1 MEQLNHLVF
10 LWINA
15 TPDSPHA
22 LISLATFLANDLIII
37 VPLLIVGLWLWGQR
51 EQISQQREL
60 VSKTTIALLFAMTTA
75 KTLSMLFPHARPF
88 VEGFGYN
95 FLHHAADESFPSDH
109 GTAIFTFALSFL
121 FWHRIWSGAL
131 LMVTAIAIAWSR
143 IYLGIHWPMDMLG
156 GLLVGMLGCLFAQLL
171 WNLFGEQINAMMCK
185 VYRFGFAFPIK
196 KGWVQN

>member
-15 TPDSPHA
+15 TPASPEM
-22 LISLATFLANDLIII
+22 LIKFASFLANDLIII

-51 EQISQQREL
+51 ENIGQQRVL
-60 VSKTTIALLFAMTTA
+60 VSKTAIALLFAMATA
-75 KTLSMLFPHARPF
+75 KSLSMLFPHARPF
-88 VEGFGYN
+88 VDGFGHT
-95 FLHHAADESFPSDH
+95 FIQHVPDSSFPSDH

-121 FWHRIWSGAL
+121 FWHRLWSGAL
-131 LMVTAIAIAWSR
+131 LMVTAVGIAWSR
-143 IYLGIHWPMDMLG
+143 VYLGVHWPLDMVG
-156 GLLVGMLGCLFAQLL
+156 GLLVGMLGCLFAQLV